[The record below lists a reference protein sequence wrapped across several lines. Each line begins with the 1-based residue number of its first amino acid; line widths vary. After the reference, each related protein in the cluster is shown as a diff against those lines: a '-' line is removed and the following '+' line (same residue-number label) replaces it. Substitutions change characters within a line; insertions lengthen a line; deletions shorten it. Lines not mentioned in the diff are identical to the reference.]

1 MTVLFQKSSSVNMSV
16 LIQNLFHVAADDDDD
31 QHEQLLR
38 TMENFVQNELN
49 RDNSAEV
56 NDG

>member
-1 MTVLFQKSSSVNMSV
+1 MSV

-38 TMENFVQNELN
+38 TMENVVQNELN